1 MNGRACSICASPRC
15 GEVDAALASGGR
27 LVATGLAFGFSKS
40 SVARHRVNCLAPRLS
55 AAAHIVAPA
64 NRVRGETDR
73 AKAIADGTLQAT
85 ADDIATLVGLSAR
98 VARALDRLEDAADG
112 AAAGAAYSALAALSG
127 QVFRG
132 VETAGRLHGLY
143 GDGKARGEEAQTFT
157 VNIVLPPLPPLPPP
171 GTRAHPLDRDEVVD
185 GGELVP
191 TLLFDFSDHQRGG
204 AVLDLTSKPDRE
216 GEHARHGEK
225 I

>member
-1 MNGRACSICASPRC
+1 MNGRACSICVSPRC

-55 AAAHIVAPA
+55 AAARIVAPA
-64 NRVRGETDR
+64 NRVRDETDR

-98 VARALDRLEDAADG
+98 VARALDRLEGAADG
-112 AAAGAAYSALAALSG
+112 AAAGSAYSALAALSG
-127 QVFRG
+127 QLFRG
-132 VETAGRLHGLY
+132 VETSGRLHGLY

-157 VNIVLPPLPPLPPP
+157 VNIILPPVPAP
-171 GTRAHPLDRDEVVD
+171 GARAQMLDRDEVREA
-185 GGELVP
+185 GELAP
-191 TLLFDFSDHQRGG
+191 TLRFDFSDHQRGG
-204 AVLDLTSKPDRE
+204 ALLNLTSKPD
-216 GEHARHGEK
+216 
-225 I
+225 